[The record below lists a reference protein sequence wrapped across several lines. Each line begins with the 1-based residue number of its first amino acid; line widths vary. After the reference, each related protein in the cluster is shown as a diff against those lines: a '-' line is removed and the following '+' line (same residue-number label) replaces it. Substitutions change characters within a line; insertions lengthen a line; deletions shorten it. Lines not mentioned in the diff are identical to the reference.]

1 MENIKRIVVADTGT
15 EFRKSVVR
23 TLNDEPGLRV
33 IGETGD
39 GSELLH
45 MVRDLQPD
53 AVVMELVLTGGMD
66 GLDVLEEFAQL
77 QSRPRVLILSGY
89 IKGSVVDV
97 SVSDPNNDGA
107 QDLVV
112 SVNSYP
118 GSLGMG
124 KIRNMVLLY
133 PLGEGN

>member
-66 GLDVLEEFAQL
+66 GLDVLE
-77 QSRPRVLILSGY
+77 
-89 IKGSVVDV
+89 
-97 SVSDPNNDGA
+97 
-107 QDLVV
+107 
-112 SVNSYP
+112 
-118 GSLGMG
+118 
-124 KIRNMVLLY
+124 
-133 PLGEGN
+133 